1 MEIMIFILGNVFW
14 PENVQTA
21 VLRHW
26 TQGYAAF
33 VEWRLVVLHTR
44 RSERYCTEMLVRMLD
59 LVFQRFWTGNEAFVK
74 TSCSTALLC
83 FQRIGKLEMLET
95 LHRSFQDLD
104 DLIGSRVDSLFE
116 LSSTPVASK
125 GYATVPSNST
135 PKQRRSTTLSVS
147 PSVRRV
153 HREWQSMLQSLF
165 RRSYICEPTTLR
177 DYHQRKWLN
186 SFALRTKMV

>member
-1 MEIMIFILGNVFW
+1 MEIMIFILGNAFW
-14 PENVQTA
+14 PENVRTA

-26 TQGYAAF
+26 TQSYAAF

-83 FQRIGKLEMLET
+83 FQRIGELEMLET
-95 LHRSFQDLD
+95 LRRSFQDLD
-104 DLIGSRVDSLFE
+104 DLIGSRVDFLAE

-135 PKQRRSTTLSVS
+135 PKQRRPFHFLSVLPYDVCTES
-147 PSVRRV
+147 GRV
-153 HREWQSMLQSLF
+153 CSRA
-165 RRSYICEPTTLR
+165 
-177 DYHQRKWLN
+177 
-186 SFALRTKMV
+186 SFGVHIYANRLH